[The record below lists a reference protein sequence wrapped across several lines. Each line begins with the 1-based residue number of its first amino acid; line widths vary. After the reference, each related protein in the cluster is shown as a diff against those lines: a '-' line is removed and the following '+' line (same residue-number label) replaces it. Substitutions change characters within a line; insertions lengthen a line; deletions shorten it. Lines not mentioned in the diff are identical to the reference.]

1 MLRVVDV
8 HKDFDGLRAL
18 NGASLEIAEGSI
30 TGLIGPNG
38 AGKSVL
44 FNVVCGVFPP
54 TRGRVYLQGRDVT
67 GLAPHDLFRL
77 GVLRSFQIAHEFPT
91 LSVLENLMVVP
102 GGQAGERLA
111 TAWFGRRRVRAEDAA
126 IRRKAEEVAE
136 FLGLADLADSPAS
149 DLSGGQKKL
158 LELGRTMMVDARI
171 VFLDEV
177 GAGINRT
184 LLKTV
189 GDSILRIN
197 RERGCTFCLIEHD
210 MAFVAR
216 LCDPVI
222 AMVEGAV
229 LAQGGVEKVLTDK
242 QVIAAYLGA
251 GRRRDAAGRA

>member
-8 HKDFDGLRAL
+8 HKDFDGLRAV
-18 NGASLEIAEGSI
+18 NGASLEIAEGTI

-111 TAWFGRRRVRAEDAA
+111 TAWFGRRRIRAEDAA

-229 LAQGGVEKVLTDK
+229 LAQGSVEKVLTDK

-251 GRRRDAAGRA
+251 GRKRDAAGQA

>member
-111 TAWFGRRRVRAEDAA
+111 AAWFGRRRVRAEDAA